1 MMVLKDLLLV
11 RPDVRV
17 VLMSATLNAQL
28 FSEYFYDAPVIHI
41 PGIKQLQPLNCIPCC
56 KELLY
61 ILALLIAF
69 SLKSLSERSVHT
81 RKFHFLSQKEC

>member
-11 RPDVRV
+11 RPDVQV

-41 PGIKQLQPLNCIPCC
+41 PGIKQLRPLNYT
-56 KELLY
+56 LL
-61 ILALLIAF
+61 
-69 SLKSLSERSVHT
+69 
-81 RKFHFLSQKEC
+81 

>member
-11 RPDVRV
+11 RPDMRV

-41 PGIKQLQPLNCIPCC
+41 PGIKQLWPLNYTLQLTVVI
-56 KELLY
+56 ELY
-61 ILALLIAF
+61 LIVNSCDR
-69 SLKSLSERSVHT
+69 SLHHNR
-81 RKFHFLSQKEC
+81 RMP

>member
-1 MMVLKDLLLV
+1 MMVLKDLLSV

-41 PGIKQLQPLNCIPCC
+41 PGTTAILLNIFYCFFQN
-56 KELLY
+56 LM
-61 ILALLIAF
+61 
-69 SLKSLSERSVHT
+69 V
-81 RKFHFLSQKEC
+81 